1 MCRHSGLITE
11 AELFQQM
18 ASRYERYNGTSAAL
32 SLIEAGKNK
41 GGNYSQLYF
50 GGMYF
55 ALALDIELLTATN
68 GKKRLTDY
76 MNLMFHQFEKKTGKT
91 YTYSDLV
98 SIASHVA
105 EKDMSA
111 FFNQYA
117 EKPGKIP
124 VEEYLTK
131 IGLSVSSVEGKQTFK
146 RLPNVSALQQ
156 QYLSA
161 ILK

>member
-1 MCRHSGLITE
+1 
-11 AELFQQM
+11 
-18 ASRYERYNGTSAAL
+18 
-32 SLIEAGKNK
+32 
-41 GGNYSQLYF
+41 
-50 GGMYF
+50 MYF

-76 MNLMFHQFEKKTGKT
+76 MNLMFHQFEKKTGKA
-91 YTYSDLV
+91 YTYPDLV

-105 EKDMSA
+105 GKDMKA

-124 VEEYLTK
+124 VEEYLAK
-131 IGLSVSSVEGKQTFK
+131 IGLSFDKNDYGSTFK
-146 RLPNVSALQQ
+146 RTSNASAVQQ
-156 QYLSA
+156 HYLNA